1 MARKR
6 RSVIDWSDVE
16 EKYINSDKDLY
27 EFSAEATGNE
37 LDPAWLTL
45 KTRSAKDNWRQKRLD
60 HNVDTLIE
68 SESKGAAI
76 QDQAHVSMVA
86 ERDKLLSADLVIRR
100 HIEIAESFQSL
111 YLDVL
116 PAIKRATRSINWD
129 NIAEKDPRSLISM
142 WKDLNVVTLASIEI
156 ERKSMSLA
164 DAKFELFTTSKSSL
178 DITTRDLKS
187 MSEKELTEAYLTS
200 CRQVE

>member
-37 LDPAWLTL
+37 LDPAWVTL

-100 HIEIAESFQSL
+100 HIQIAESFQSL

-116 PAIKRATRSINWD
+116 PAIKRATRLIDWD
-129 NIAEKDPRSLISM
+129 AIAENDPRSLILM
-142 WKDLNVVTLASIEI
+142 WKDLNSVTSASIEI

-164 DAKFELFTTSKSSL
+164 DAKIELFTTSKSSL

>member
-16 EKYINSDKDLY
+16 KKYINSDKDLY

-37 LDPAWLTL
+37 FDPAWLTL

-60 HNVDTLIE
+60 KNVDKLIE

-100 HIEIAESFQSL
+100 HIQIAESFQSL

-116 PAIKRATRSINWD
+116 PAIKRATRLIDWD
-129 NIAEKDPRSLISM
+129 VIAVNDPRSLILM
-142 WKDLNVVTLASIEI
+142 WKDLNSVTSASIEI

-164 DAKFELFTTSKSSL
+164 DAKIELFTTSKSSL
-178 DITTRDLKS
+178 DTTTRDLKS